1 MARKGLLGAAAAAAL
16 LAGSLGQAHAQAWS
30 LEAAAAPYKGT
41 KIKALFLD
49 RPGYA
54 AAIKILP
61 EFERRTGIDVA
72 WETLPYENSRERQV
86 LDFTGGTREF
96 DVALIDVVWIG
107 EFAESGWVADTSR
120 FTGDPKL
127 ADPKLNPQGFF
138 PILLESFGTWD
149 GKVYGLPF
157 DNYSGL
163 LFYNSCQLKEAGFDK
178 PPATWEDLL
187 KTYAPKLTDPSKN
200 RYAFAL
206 QSRRG
211 ETQSADSFMRVLWPF
226 GGSLLN
232 AEFRSNL
239 MSPESQAGLKFRQDL
254 MAYMPKGIVDYDHSE
269 AVNALAQGNAAMIT
283 EWSAFYGT
291 LTDPK
296 SSKIGDCLAVAPEP
310 KGPAGLKPAL
320 GGFSLGVAETG
331 DAAKMAASWLFVQW
345 LTSEEQAKNYVL
357 AGGVSGRTSVYK
369 DPAIATKYKFV
380 EPMVA
385 SWQGGV
391 PDFRPRFPDWPAISE
406 IVAEWGTKTML
417 GEVSTEGGAKEIGTR
432 MEAILAKSGY
442 YDGQKKLLK

>member
-1 MARKGLLGAAAAAAL
+1 MKGKNRLLGFTAAL
-16 LAGSLGQAHAQAWS
+16 AILAGVPGPAFAWS
-30 LEAAAAPYKGT
+30 LEEAAEPYRGT

-61 EFERRTGIDVA
+61 EFEERTGIDVE

-86 LDFTGGTREF
+86 LDFTGGTQEF

-107 EFAESGWVADTSR
+107 EFAESGWVVDMDQ
-120 FTGDPKL
+120 FVQNPEL
-127 ADPKLNPQGFF
+127 ADPNLNLQGFF

-163 LFYNSCQLKEAGFDK
+163 LFYNACQLQEAGFDR
-178 PPATWEDLL
+178 PPATWSELL
-187 KTYAPKLTDPSKN
+187 ETYGPKLTKPEEN

-226 GGSLLN
+226 GGSLLDAN
-232 AEFRSNL
+232 FRSNL
-239 MSPESQAGLKFRQDL
+239 MSAESQAGLKFRQEL
-254 MAYMPKGIVDYDHSE
+254 LKVMPPGIVDYDHSE
-269 AVNALAQGNAAMIT
+269 AVNALAQGNVAMIT

-291 LTDPK
+291 LTDPA
-296 SSKIGDCLAVAPEP
+296 SSKIVDCLGVAPEP
-310 KGPAGLKPAL
+310 EGPAGLKPAL
-320 GGFSLGVAETG
+320 GGFSLGVANTG
-331 DAAKMAASWLFVQW
+331 DEARMAASWLFIQW

-357 AGGVSGRTSVYK
+357 AGGVSGRTKVYE
-369 DPAIATKYKFV
+369 DPEIRAKYKFV

-406 IVAEWGTKTML
+406 IVAEWGTKMML
-417 GEVSTEGGAKEIGTR
+417 GEVTTEQGAQEIGTR
-432 MEAILAKSGY
+432 VEAILAKSGY
-442 YDGQKKLLK
+442 YDGKKKLLK

>member
-1 MARKGLLGAAAAAAL
+1 MTRTQLWAGAALWLALAATAVP
-16 LAGSLGQAHAQAWS
+16 AGAWT
-30 LEAAAAPYKGT
+30 LEEAAAPYKGT

-61 EFERRTGIDVA
+61 EFEARTGIDVE

-86 LDFTGGTREF
+86 LDFTGGAQEF
-96 DVALIDVVWIG
+96 DVTLIDVVWIG
-107 EFAESGWVADTSR
+107 EFAESGWVAPMDQFIGNPDIS
-120 FTGDPKL
+120 DP
-127 ADPKLNPQGFF
+127 DLNLPGFF
-138 PILLESFGTWD
+138 PILLKSFGTWD
-149 GKVYGLPF
+149 EKVYGLPF

-163 LFYNSCQLKEAGFDK
+163 LFYNSCQLKEAGFDH
-178 PPATWEDLL
+178 PPGTWEELRE
-187 KTYAPKLTDPSKN
+187 TYGPKLTDAANN

-232 AEFRSNL
+232 AEFKSNL
-239 MSPESQAGLKFRQDL
+239 LAPESQAGLKFRQDL
-254 MAYMPKGIVDYDHSE
+254 MEYMPKGIVDYDHSE
-269 AVNALAQGNAAMIT
+269 AVNALAQGNVSMIT

-291 LTDPK
+291 LTDPA

-320 GGFSLGVAETG
+320 GGFSLGVANTG
-331 DAAKMAASWLFVQW
+331 DADKMAASWLFIQW
-345 LTSEEQAKNYVL
+345 LTSEAQAKNYVL
-357 AGGVSGRTSVYK
+357 AGGVSGRTKVYE
-369 DPAIATKYKFV
+369 DPEIKAQFKFV

-385 SWQGGV
+385 SWQDGV

-406 IVAEWGTKTML
+406 IVAEWGTKMML
-417 GEVSTEGGAKEIGTR
+417 GEVTTEQGAQEIGGR
-432 MEAILAKSGY
+432 MEEILAKSGY
-442 YDGQKKLLK
+442 YDGTKKLLK

>member
-1 MARKGLLGAAAAAAL
+1 MIDRRQLSGAVAAL
-16 LAGSLGQAHAQAWS
+16 ALMAGGATHALAWS
-30 LEAAAAPYKGT
+30 LEEAAAPYKGT

-61 EFERRTGIDVA
+61 EFEKRTGIDVE

-86 LDFTGGTREF
+86 LDFTGGTKEF

-107 EFAESGWVADTSR
+107 EFAESGWAVDMDR
-120 FTGDPKL
+120 YIKDPKL
-127 ADPKLNPQGFF
+127 ADPNLNLPGFF

-149 GKVYGLPF
+149 KKIYGLPF

-178 PPATWEDLL
+178 PPATWDELL
-187 KTYAPKLTDPSKN
+187 TVYAPKLTNADAG

-232 AEFRSNL
+232 AEFKSNL
-239 MSPESQAGLKFRQDL
+239 LSPESQAGLKFRQDL

-291 LTDPK
+291 LTDPA
-296 SSKIGDCLAVAPEP
+296 SAKIGDCLAVAPEP

-320 GGFSLGVAETG
+320 GGFSLGVADTG
-331 DAAKMAASWLFVQW
+331 DEAKMAATWLFIQW
-345 LTSEEQAKNYVL
+345 LTGEEQAQNYVL
-357 AGGVSGRTSVYK
+357 AGGVSGRTKVYENPDIK
-369 DPAIATKYKFV
+369 AKFKFV

-385 SWQGGV
+385 SWQDGV

-417 GEVSTEGGAKEIGTR
+417 GEVTTEQGAKEIGTR

>member
-1 MARKGLLGAAAAAAL
+1 LWTGAALWVAVAASSAP
-16 LAGSLGQAHAQAWS
+16 AGAWT
-30 LEAAAAPYKGT
+30 LEEAAAPYKGT

-61 EFERRTGIDVA
+61 EFEAKTGIDVE

-86 LDFTGGTREF
+86 LDFTGGTQEF

-107 EFAESGWVADTSR
+107 EFAESGWVAPMDQFIGNPEIS
-120 FTGDPKL
+120 DP
-127 ADPKLNPQGFF
+127 DLNLQGFF

-149 GKVYGLPF
+149 EKVYGLPF

-163 LFYNSCQLKEAGFDK
+163 LFYNSCQLKEAGFDQ
-178 PPATWEDLL
+178 PPGTWEELL
-187 KTYAPKLTDPSKN
+187 KTYGPKLTDAANN

-232 AEFRSNL
+232 AEFKSNL
-239 MSPESQAGLKFRQDL
+239 MAPESQAGLKFRQDL
-254 MAYMPKGIVDYDHSE
+254 MEYMPKGIVDYDHSE
-269 AVNALAQGNAAMIT
+269 AVNALAQGNVSMIT

-291 LTDPK
+291 LTDPA

-320 GGFSLGVAETG
+320 GGFSLGVANTG
-331 DAAKMAASWLFVQW
+331 DADKMAASWLFIQW
-345 LTSEEQAKNYVL
+345 LTSEAQAKNYVL
-357 AGGVSGRTSVYK
+357 AGGVSGRTKVYE
-369 DPAIATKYKFV
+369 DPEIKAQFKFV

-385 SWQGGV
+385 SWQDGV

-406 IVAEWGTKTML
+406 IIAEWGTKMML
-417 GEVSTEGGAKEIGTR
+417 GEVTTEQGAQEIGGR
-432 MEAILAKSGY
+432 MEEILAKSGY
-442 YDGQKKLLK
+442 YDGTKKLLK

>member
-1 MARKGLLGAAAAAAL
+1 MRRTRLWTGAALWVAIAASSAP
-16 LAGSLGQAHAQAWS
+16 AGAWT
-30 LEAAAAPYKGT
+30 LEEAAAPYKGT

-61 EFERRTGIDVA
+61 EFEAKTGIDVE

-86 LDFTGGTREF
+86 LDFTGGTQEF

-107 EFAESGWVADTSR
+107 EFAESGWVAPMDQFIGNPEIS
-120 FTGDPKL
+120 DP
-127 ADPKLNPQGFF
+127 DLNLQGFF

-149 GKVYGLPF
+149 EKVYGLPF

-163 LFYNSCQLKEAGFDK
+163 LFYNSCQLKEAGFDQ
-178 PPATWEDLL
+178 PPGTWEELL
-187 KTYAPKLTDPSKN
+187 ETYGPKLTDAANN

-232 AEFRSNL
+232 AEFKSNL
-239 MSPESQAGLKFRQDL
+239 MAPESQAGLKFRQDL
-254 MAYMPKGIVDYDHSE
+254 MEYMPKGIVDYDHSE
-269 AVNALAQGNAAMIT
+269 AVNALAQGNVSMIT

-291 LTDPK
+291 LTDPA
-296 SSKIGDCLAVAPEP
+296 SSRIGDCLAVAPEP

-320 GGFSLGVAETG
+320 GGFSLGVANTG
-331 DAAKMAASWLFVQW
+331 DADKMAASWLFIQW
-345 LTSEEQAKNYVL
+345 LTSEAQAKNYLL
-357 AGGVSGRTSVYK
+357 AGGVSGRTKVYE
-369 DPAIATKYKFV
+369 DPEIKAQFKFV

-385 SWQGGV
+385 SWQDGV

-406 IVAEWGTKTML
+406 IVAEWGTKMML
-417 GEVSTEGGAKEIGTR
+417 GEVTTEQGAQEIGGR
-432 MEAILAKSGY
+432 MEEILAKSGY
-442 YDGQKKLLK
+442 YDGTKKLLK

>member
-1 MARKGLLGAAAAAAL
+1 MRARSARLLTAAVTALLLGGTTAA
-16 LAGSLGQAHAQAWS
+16 GAWS
-30 LEAAAAPYKGT
+30 LEEAAAPYKGT

-49 RPGYA
+49 RPGYT

-61 EFERRTGIDVA
+61 EFEQRTGIDVE

-86 LDFTGGTREF
+86 LDFTGGTQEF
-96 DVALIDVVWIG
+96 DIALIDVVWIG
-107 EFAESGWVADTSR
+107 EFAESGWVADMSR
-120 FTGDPKL
+120 FMEDEQL
-127 ADPKLNPQGFF
+127 ADPELNLQGFF

-149 GKVYGLPF
+149 EKVYGLPF

-163 LFYNSCQLKEAGFDK
+163 LFYNACQLKEAGFDG
-178 PPATWEDLL
+178 PPETWEELL
-187 KTYAPKLTDPSKN
+187 QSYGPKLTDPAKS

-226 GGSLLN
+226 GGSLLDAN
-232 AEFRSNL
+232 FKSNL

-254 MAYMPKGIVDYDHSE
+254 MKVMPPGIVDYDHSE
-269 AVNALAQGNAAMIT
+269 AVNALAQGNVAMIT

-291 LTDPK
+291 LTDPA
-296 SSKIGDCLAVAPEP
+296 SSKIVDCLGVAPEP

-320 GGFSLGVAETG
+320 GGFSLGVVDTG
-331 DAAKMAASWLFVQW
+331 DEARMAASWLFIQW
-345 LTSEEQAKNYVL
+345 LTSEAKAKDYVL
-357 AGGVSGRTSVYK
+357 AGGVSGRTKVYENPEIRK
-369 DPAIATKYKFV
+369 QYKYV
-380 EPMVA
+380 EPMEL

-391 PDFRPRFPDWPAISE
+391 PDFRPRFADWPAISE
-406 IVAEWGTKTML
+406 IVAEWGTKMML
-417 GEVSTEGGAKEIGTR
+417 GEVTTEQGAQEIGRR
-432 MEAILAKSGY
+432 MEEILARSGY

>member
-1 MARKGLLGAAAAAAL
+1 MINSAKLAGGVAALAL
-16 LAGSLGQAHAQAWS
+16 LAVADPAAAWT
-30 LEAAAAPYKGT
+30 LEEAAAPYKGT
-41 KIKALFLD
+41 QIKALFLD

-61 EFERRTGIDVA
+61 EFEQRTGIDVE

-86 LDFTGGTREF
+86 LDFTGGTQEF

-107 EFAESGWVADTSR
+107 EFAESGWVVGMDQ
-120 FTGDPKL
+120 FTGDAKL
-127 ADPKLNPQGFF
+127 ADPNLNLPGFF

-163 LFYNSCQLKEAGFDK
+163 LFYNACQLKEAGFDG
-178 PPATWEDLL
+178 PPATWEALL
-187 KTYAPKLTDPSKN
+187 KEYGPKLTQPEGG
-200 RYAFAL
+200 RHAFAL

-239 MSPESQAGLKFRQDL
+239 LAPESQAGLAFRQDL

-269 AVNALAQGNAAMIT
+269 AVNALAQGNVAMIT

-291 LTDPK
+291 LTDPA
-296 SSKIGDCLAVAPEP
+296 SSKLGDCLGVAPEP

-320 GGFSLGVAETG
+320 GGFSLGVANTG
-331 DAAKMAASWLFVQW
+331 DADKMAASWLFIQW
-345 LTSEEQAKNYVL
+345 LTSEEQARNYVL
-357 AGGVSGRTSVYK
+357 AGGVSGRTKVYD
-369 DPAIATKYKFV
+369 DPEIKAQYKFV

-385 SWQGGV
+385 SWQDGV

-406 IVAEWGTKTML
+406 IVAEWGTKMML
-417 GEVSTEGGAKEIGTR
+417 GEVTTEQGAQEIGGR
-432 MEAILAKSGY
+432 MEEILGKSGY

>member
-1 MARKGLLGAAAAAAL
+1 MIDRRQLSGAVAAL
-16 LAGSLGQAHAQAWS
+16 ALMAGGATHALAWS
-30 LEAAAAPYKGT
+30 LEEAAAPYKGT

-61 EFERRTGIDVA
+61 EFEKRTGIDVE

-86 LDFTGGTREF
+86 LDFTGGTKEF

-107 EFAESGWVADTSR
+107 EFAESGWAVDMDR
-120 FTGDPKL
+120 YIKDPKL
-127 ADPKLNPQGFF
+127 ADPNLNLPGFF

-149 GKVYGLPF
+149 KKIYGLPF

-178 PPATWEDLL
+178 PPATWDELL
-187 KTYAPKLTDPSKN
+187 TVYAPKLTNADAG

-232 AEFRSNL
+232 AEFKSNL
-239 MSPESQAGLKFRQDL
+239 LSPESQAGLKFRQDL

-291 LTDPK
+291 LTDPA
-296 SSKIGDCLAVAPEP
+296 SAKIGDCLAVAPEP

-320 GGFSLGVAETG
+320 GGFSLGVADTG
-331 DAAKMAASWLFVQW
+331 DEAKMAATWLFIQW
-345 LTSEEQAKNYVL
+345 LTGEEQAQNYLL
-357 AGGVSGRTSVYK
+357 AGGVSGRTKVYENPDIK
-369 DPAIATKYKFV
+369 AKFKFV

-385 SWQGGV
+385 SWQDGV

-417 GEVSTEGGAKEIGTR
+417 GEVTTEQGAQEIGTR

>member
-1 MARKGLLGAAAAAAL
+1 MILRHRWLGTAAAAAI
-16 LAGSLGQAHAQAWS
+16 LAGGAAPALAWS
-30 LEAAAAPYKGT
+30 LEEAAEPYRGT
-41 KIKALFLD
+41 TIKALFLD

-61 EFERRTGIDVA
+61 EFEQRTGIDVE

-86 LDFTGGTREF
+86 LDFTGGTQEF

-107 EFAESGWVADTSR
+107 EFAESGWVADM
-120 FTGDPKL
+120 DPFVRNPAL
-127 ADPKLNPQGFF
+127 ADPDLNLQGFF

-149 GKVYGLPF
+149 EKVYGLPF

-163 LFYNSCQLKEAGFDK
+163 LFYNACQLEEAGFEG
-178 PPATWEDLL
+178 PPGTWQELL
-187 KTYAPKLTDPSKN
+187 ETYGPKLTDPARN
-200 RYAFAL
+200 RHAFAL

-226 GGSLLN
+226 GGSLLD

-254 MAYMPKGIVDYDHSE
+254 MKVMPKGIVDYDHSE
-269 AVNALAQGNAAMIT
+269 AVNALAQGNVAMIT

-291 LTDPK
+291 LTDPA
-296 SSKIGDCLAVAPEP
+296 SSKIVDCLGVAPEP

-320 GGFSLGVAETG
+320 GGFSLGVANTG
-331 DAAKMAASWLFVQW
+331 DEDRMAASWLFIQW

-357 AGGVSGRTSVYK
+357 AGGVSGRTKVYE
-369 DPAIATKYKFV
+369 DPEIRAQYKFV

-385 SWQGGV
+385 SWQDGV

-406 IVAEWGTKTML
+406 IVAEWGTKMML
-417 GEVSTEGGAKEIGTR
+417 GEVTTEQGAQEIGAR
-432 MEAILAKSGY
+432 MEAILDKSGY

>member
-1 MARKGLLGAAAAAAL
+1 MLDRGLLTGLVAAVAVLGGGGPQAA
-16 LAGSLGQAHAQAWS
+16 AWS
-30 LEAAAAPYKGT
+30 LEEAAAPYKGT
-41 KIKALFLD
+41 TIKALFLD

-61 EFERRTGIDVA
+61 EFEEKTGIDVE

-86 LDFTGGTREF
+86 LDFTGGTQEF

-107 EFAESGWVADTSR
+107 EFAESGWVVDMDQ
-120 FTGDPKL
+120 FVQNPEL
-127 ADPKLNPQGFF
+127 ADPNLNLPGFF

-163 LFYNSCQLKEAGFDK
+163 LFYNACQLKEAGFDQ
-178 PPATWEDLL
+178 PPATWEELL
-187 KTYAPKLTDPSKN
+187 TAYGPKLTDDG
-200 RYAFAL
+200 RHAFAL

-232 AEFRSNL
+232 AEFKSNL
-239 MSPESQAGLKFRQDL
+239 MSPESQTGLKFRQDL
-254 MAYMPKGIVDYDHSE
+254 MKVMPPGIVDYDHSE
-269 AVNALAQGNAAMIT
+269 AVNALAQGNVSMIT

-291 LTDPK
+291 LTDPS
-296 SSKIGDCLAVAPEP
+296 SSKIVDCLAVAPEP

-320 GGFSLGVAETG
+320 GGFSLGVANTG
-331 DAAKMAASWLFVQW
+331 DEAKMAAAWLLIQW

-357 AGGVSGRTSVYK
+357 AGGVSGRTKVYE
-369 DPAIATKYKFV
+369 DPEIRAKYKFV

-406 IVAEWGTKTML
+406 IVAEWGTKMML
-417 GEVSTEGGAKEIGTR
+417 GEVTTEQGAREIGTR